1 MWLLWSGN
9 ILQRAAHCTNHTQ
22 SLISD
27 FCITLVEWAQEQRG
41 GRLRYCTL
49 INMCSAFCGKVVR
62 RPLSRSFPHMHFLLS
77 HLSHSKQRTA
87 EWVAGQRGVRMSL
100 EIMNKSAAADNKNAL
115 QVQFPRLERDESG
128 FCVYLSLAHSPTRQL
143 ANWFIHSF
151 SRLRYVVSR
160 CVRLLKWTLD
170 LLQSAALG
178 LLMLVTASCLL
189 SHNWVA
195 VSQWV
200 HSVLQLC
207 YLCSP
212 CWLIEAQYCIA

>member
-77 HLSHSKQRTA
+77 HLSHS
-87 EWVAGQRGVRMSL
+87 RMSL
-100 EIMNKSAAADNKNAL
+100 EIMNKSAAADNKTLCKCN
-115 QVQFPRLERDESG
+115 FRGSRETSG

-143 ANWFIHSF
+143 IHPFIQPS
-151 SRLRYVVSR
+151 SLCRLALCAVVEMNS
-160 CVRLLKWTLD
+160 
-170 LLQSAALG
+170 
-178 LLMLVTASCLL
+178 
-189 SHNWVA
+189 
-195 VSQWV
+195 
-200 HSVLQLC
+200 
-207 YLCSP
+207 
-212 CWLIEAQYCIA
+212 